1 MHIAKY
7 EEFREIKKGMK
18 VAYMFGNELKLTRT
32 IADSYYNFD
41 SDEKGWEVETADCVL
56 CLGDVYIS
64 EEHLYVVG
72 HTCDFTN
79 YYRMNKVKM
88 QDNDKVFLLNTDLM
102 CELAYSKYEIE
113 ELIQNNPDIQ
123 IAGMVHDEN
132 AVTELYGFPRI
143 STLLT
148 EENVAVYFE
157 QITDRGNFLKL
168 KVYTRD
174 GEMKPAKT
182 NSTGHVNGRWDFD
195 LDTKDAEESENSIK
209 VTLEP
214 TLRDKNR
221 STILD
226 DIVIE
231 INKNEK
237 TYKIVR
243 QPDEKQLSAY

>member
-18 VAYMFGNELKLTRT
+18 VAYMFRNELKLTRT

-56 CLGDVYIS
+56 CLGDVYIP

-72 HTCDFTN
+72 HTCDFTH

-102 CELAYSKYEIE
+102 LEQAYSKYEIE

-148 EENVAVYFE
+148 E
-157 QITDRGNFLKL
+157 
-168 KVYTRD
+168 
-174 GEMKPAKT
+174 
-182 NSTGHVNGRWDFD
+182 
-195 LDTKDAEESENSIK
+195 
-209 VTLEP
+209 
-214 TLRDKNR
+214 
-221 STILD
+221 
-226 DIVIE
+226 
-231 INKNEK
+231 
-237 TYKIVR
+237 
-243 QPDEKQLSAY
+243 